1 MAIELTKWEQAKLAE
16 RMSRKRKMAQARAEW
31 QDRLQKDM
39 TERALEGKP
48 RLGKKASKKIAKT
61 AAIITRVLS
70 STKP

>member
-1 MAIELTKWEQAKLAE
+1 MAIELTKWEQAKLKE
-16 RMSRKRKMAQARAEW
+16 RMTRKSKMAQARAEW